1 MGQSCA
7 MTETVHDA
15 PLQLET
21 TDGVAW
27 VRLSRPEAMN
37 SLDRSL
43 KEALR
48 DTLQQVGA
56 DPAVRCVVLTGT
68 GRAFCVGQD
77 LKEHVANLRAG
88 DAGLASTV
96 AEHYNPIVEALAG
109 MDKPVIAALN
119 GVAAG
124 AGLSFALACDFRVAV
139 DTASLNT
146 SFAGIALSCDSGASW
161 HLPRLVG
168 PAKAKE
174 LLFFPRSVPAA
185 EALELGLLT
194 KVVPA
199 EAFEDTVRELATML
213 AQGPTLAYGS
223 IRRALAYSST
233 HDLSSALAHEGELM
247 NRTGGTADHR
257 AAVDAFLAKEK
268 PTFTGR

>member
-1 MGQSCA
+1 
-7 MTETVHDA
+7 MTETAHDF

-21 TDGVAW
+21 ADGVAW
-27 VRLSRPEAMN
+27 VRLNRPDAMN
-37 SLDRSL
+37 SLNVAL

-48 DTLQQVGA
+48 DTLQQVAA
-56 DPAVRCVVLTGT
+56 DPDVRCVVLTGT

-77 LKEHVANLRAG
+77 LKEHVTNLKSG
-88 DAGLASTV
+88 DASLGTTV
-96 AEHYNPIVEALAG
+96 TEHYNVIVESLAG
-109 MDKPVIAALN
+109 MDKPVVAALN

-124 AGLSFALACDFRVAV
+124 AGVSFALACDFRVAV
-139 DTASLNT
+139 DTASINT
-146 SFAGIALSCDSGASW
+146 AFAGIALSCDSGASW

-174 LLFFPRSVPAA
+174 LLFFPRSIPAP

-194 KVVPA
+194 KVVAA
-199 EAFEDTVRELATML
+199 EAFDDTVRELATML

-223 IRRALAYSST
+223 IRRAIAYSSS
-233 HDLSSALAHEGELM
+233 HELSASLAHEGELM
-247 NRTGGTADHR
+247 SRTGATADHA

-268 PTFTGR
+268 PVYTGR

>member
-1 MGQSCA
+1 
-7 MTETVHDA
+7 MTETPPPD

-21 TDGVAW
+21 ADAVAW
-27 VRLSRPEAMN
+27 VRLCRPDALN
-37 SLDRSL
+37 SLDTAL

-48 DTLQQVGA
+48 DTLWQVAA
-56 DPAVRCVVLTGT
+56 DPDVRCVVLTGT

-77 LKEHVANLRAG
+77 LKEHLANLAAG
-88 DAGLASTV
+88 DAHLGTTV
-96 AEHYNPIVEALAG
+96 TEHYNPIVEALAG
-109 MDKPVIAALN
+109 MDKPVVAALN

-139 DTASLNT
+139 ATASLNT
-146 SFAGIALSCDSGASW
+146 SFAGIGLSCDSGASW

-174 LLFFPRSVPAA
+174 LLYFPRSVPAA

-199 EAFEDTVRELATML
+199 EAFEDTVREFATML
-213 AQGPTLAYGS
+213 AHGPTLAYGS
-223 IRRALAYSST
+223 IRRAVAYSST
-233 HDLSSALAHEGELM
+233 HDLAAALVHEGELM
-247 NRTGGTADHR
+247 NRTGASTDHR
-257 AAVDAFLAKEK
+257 AAVDAFVAKQR